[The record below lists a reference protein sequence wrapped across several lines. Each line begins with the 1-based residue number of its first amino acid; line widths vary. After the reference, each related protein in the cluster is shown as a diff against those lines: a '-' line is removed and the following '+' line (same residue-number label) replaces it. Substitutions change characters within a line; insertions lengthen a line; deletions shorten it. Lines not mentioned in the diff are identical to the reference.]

1 MQSVNLFQTANA
13 SKALRAYSKPK
24 MTTYGS
30 VVEMTAS
37 GSLGAAELQTVQ
49 MSARA
54 LSLVAHLHKSPDG
67 ANARY

>member
-37 GSLGAAELQTVQ
+37 GSLGAAEAT
-49 MSARA
+49 
-54 LSLVAHLHKSPDG
+54 
-67 ANARY
+67 NC

>member
-1 MQSVNLFQTANA
+1 MHSVNLFQTANA

-37 GSLGAAELQTVQ
+37 GSLGAAEATNCSNVGQSTKLSCT
-49 MSARA
+49 SAQ
-54 LSLVAHLHKSPDG
+54 KP
-67 ANARY
+67 